1 MKQIL
6 TSALLF
12 SCSIQPAHA
21 TARKIIQLL
30 KDASDPAAAI
40 TCIDPADSNYIR
52 VLSRHMDMGIFL
64 KDRFELKSN
73 IPDAYYEVYLN
84 GLLETCGQI
93 QKGKKEGSWIHWY
106 GSEQTGASVKVSCWH
121 ADTLQGF
128 SSYYENDGADLR
140 SIFYYING
148 ELLFSESY
156 VQGEVIGRGIL
167 FNILGLS
174 ISKAD
179 NISRSVTTER
189 LMEERRQMGSDS
201 QRVLYTAPDKGL
213 SLNLLQVH
221 GKIVNWDF
229 RRIDPFFRLQGNISD
244 RDTLVPRYRKTI
256 GDTGSADSGFYCRL
270 SETPAQFPGGDHA
283 LKQFINRHLRYP
295 PDARANRIEG
305 NASVV
310 FRVDAHG
317 KIDGIMISRSL
328 TPSCDAEAIRLV
340 KSFPRWIPARVN
352 GRTKPCKMNL
362 SIPFRNEE

>member
-1 MKQIL
+1 MKHIL
-6 TSALLF
+6 TLMLLF
-12 SCSIQPAHA
+12 SCILPAHA
-21 TARKIIQLL
+21 ARRKIIQLQ
-30 KDASDPAAAI
+30 KDTSDPAAKI
-40 TCIDPADSNYIR
+40 TCIDPADSIYIR

-93 QKGKKEGSWIHWY
+93 QNGKKEGIWIHWY
-106 GSEQTGASVKVSCWH
+106 GNKQTGASVSVSGWH
-121 ADTLQGF
+121 TDTLQGF
-128 SSYYENDGADLR
+128 SSCYENDGAELR
-140 SIFYYING
+140 SIFCYING
-148 ELLFSESY
+148 EPLFSESY

-174 ISKAD
+174 VSPAEH
-179 NISRSVTTER
+179 ISRSVTTER
-189 LMEERRQMGSDS
+189 LMEERQHLGADS
-201 QRVLYTAPDKGL
+201 ERVLYTAIDKGL

-221 GKIVNWDF
+221 GKIVSWDF

-256 GDTGSADSGFYCRL
+256 GDTGLADSGFYCQLR
-270 SETPAQFPGGDHA
+270 ETTAHFPGGDEA
-283 LKQFINRHLRYP
+283 LKAFINRRLRYP
-295 PDARANRIEG
+295 ADARESGTEG
-305 NASVV
+305 KVSVV

-340 KSFPRWIPARVN
+340 RSFPRWIPAEVN
-352 GRTKPCKMNL
+352 GRGKPCKMTL